1 MVNMSV
7 NSYLIPGET
16 FSSENQSYRYQT
28 TLSDEQINEKYKRGE
43 IRIVTEQ
50 ARYPL
55 DTIETM
61 LDSKQ
66 GDRKKYLLNPEYQ
79 RRKRWDNTR
88 KSRLIESFI
97 MNVPIPPIFLYEV
110 YYSIY
115 EVMDGQQRLT
125 AIYDFYKG
133 RFELKGLEYWQELN
147 GRKYHNLPEQ
157 VKRGIDRR
165 YLSSIVLLQETAKTP
180 EEAESLK
187 RIVFERLNSGGEK
200 LTPQETRNAL
210 YNGKFNQ
217 LCMELA
223 RNDLFRKMWQ
233 LPLESEVEDLLLK
246 SEEELKQEDKS
257 DVSARLELYRK
268 MEDVELVLRFFA
280 YRYLGQ
286 LKSPLDGFLDNYLR
300 QANSWPDKVLNE
312 LESVFNQTIGLV
324 HTVFGDTAFLGPSR
338 SRQSKTPRKSVY
350 DPLMQVFSRNLIYKD
365 RIIENATIIKEN
377 IYSNEKNLYLEYKNR
392 YLFDGRYNDR
402 TDVQLRIDYFDN
414 FLQSYIK
421 VA

>member
-7 NSYLIPGET
+7 NSYLIAGET
-16 FSSENQSYRYQT
+16 FSTENKLDNSQT
-28 TLSDEQINEKYKRGE
+28 SLSDEEINEKYKKGE

-110 YYSIY
+110 EYSIY

-133 RFELKGLEYWQELN
+133 KFDLQGLEYWQALN
-147 GRKYHNLPEQ
+147 GRKYQNLPEQ

-165 YLSSIVLLQETAKTP
+165 YLSSMVLLAETAKSK
-180 EEAESLK
+180 EEAEYLK

-210 YNGKFNQ
+210 HNGRFNQ
-217 LCMELA
+217 LCMKLA
-223 RNDLFRKMWQ
+223 QNDHFREMWK
-233 LPLESEVEDLLLK
+233 LPLESEVEDLLLQ
-246 SEEELKQEDKS
+246 SEEQLRES
-257 DVSARLELYRK
+257 TASTRLTLYRK

-280 YRYLGQ
+280 YRHLDA
-286 LKSPLDGFLDNYLR
+286 LRSPIDEFLDDYLKE
-300 QANSWPDKVLNE
+300 ANSWSDEVLNQ
-312 LESVFNQTIGLV
+312 LESIFDGTIELV
-324 HTVFGDTAFLGPSR
+324 YTVFGNSAFLAPVIN
-338 SRQSKTPRKSVY
+338 QESKTPRKSIY
-350 DPLMQVFSRNLIYKD
+350 DPLMQVFSRNLENKD
-365 RIIENATIIKEN
+365 RIIQNAKIINTGK
-377 IYSNEKNLYLEYKNR
+377 YSNRDGLRNGRGKNR
-392 YLFDGRYNDR
+392 LLFDGRYNDR
-402 TDVQLRIDYFDN
+402 KDVQSRIDYFQN
-414 FLQSYIK
+414 SLQKCIS
-421 VA
+421 

>member
-7 NSYLIPGET
+7 NSYLIAGET
-16 FSSENQSYRYQT
+16 FSTENKLDNSQT
-28 TLSDEQINEKYKRGE
+28 SLSDEEINEKYKKGE
-43 IRIVTEQ
+43 IRIVIEQ

-110 YYSIY
+110 EYSIY

-133 RFELKGLEYWQELN
+133 KFELQGLEYWQALN
-147 GRKYHNLPEQ
+147 GRKYQNLPEQ

-165 YLSSIVLLQETAKTP
+165 YLSSMVLLAETAKTK
-180 EEAESLK
+180 EEAENLK

-210 YNGKFNQ
+210 HNGRFNQ
-217 LCMELA
+217 LCMKLA
-223 RNDLFRKMWQ
+223 QKDHFREMWK
-233 LPLESEVEDLLLK
+233 LPLESEVEDLLLQ
-246 SEEELKQEDKS
+246 SEEQLKES
-257 DVSARLELYRK
+257 TASNRLTLYRK

-280 YRYLGQ
+280 YRH
-286 LKSPLDGFLDNYLR
+286 LDALRTPIDEFLDNYLKK
-300 QANSWPDKVLNE
+300 ANSWSDEVLNQ
-312 LESVFNQTIGLV
+312 LESIFSETIELV
-324 HTVFGDTAFLGPSR
+324 YTVFGDSAFLAPENKKE
-338 SRQSKTPRKSVY
+338 SKIPRKTIY
-350 DPLMQVFSRNLIYKD
+350 DPLMQVFSRNLANKD
-365 RIIENATIIKEN
+365 RIIQNAEIIK
-377 IYSNEKNLYLEYKNR
+377 KNKYLNKEGLYVKWKNR
-392 YLFDGRYNDR
+392 FLFDGKYNDR
-402 TDVQLRIDYFDN
+402 KEVQSRIDYFQNSLDK
-414 FLQSYIK
+414 YIS
-421 VA
+421 

>member
-7 NSYLIPGET
+7 NSYLIAGET
-16 FSSENQSYRYQT
+16 FSTENKLDNSQT
-28 TLSDEQINEKYKRGE
+28 SLSDEEINEKYKKGE

-110 YYSIY
+110 EYSIY

-133 RFELKGLEYWQELN
+133 KFELQGLEYWQALN
-147 GRKYHNLPEQ
+147 GRKYQNLPEQ

-165 YLSSIVLLQETAKTP
+165 YLSSMVLLAETAKSK
-180 EEAESLK
+180 EEAEYLK

-210 YNGKFNQ
+210 HNGRFNQ
-217 LCMELA
+217 LCMKLA
-223 RNDLFRKMWQ
+223 QNDHFREMWK
-233 LPLESEVEDLLLK
+233 LPLESEVEDLLLQ
-246 SEEELKQEDKS
+246 SEEQLRES
-257 DVSARLELYRK
+257 TASTRLTLYRK

-280 YRYLGQ
+280 YRH
-286 LKSPLDGFLDNYLR
+286 LDALRTPIDEFLDNYLKK
-300 QANSWPDKVLNE
+300 ANSWSDEVLNQ
-312 LESVFNQTIGLV
+312 LECIFSQTIELV
-324 HTVFGDTAFLGPSR
+324 
-338 SRQSKTPRKSVY
+338 
-350 DPLMQVFSRNLIYKD
+350 
-365 RIIENATIIKEN
+365 
-377 IYSNEKNLYLEYKNR
+377 
-392 YLFDGRYNDR
+392 
-402 TDVQLRIDYFDN
+402 
-414 FLQSYIK
+414 
-421 VA
+421 